1 MADTSSSAVISSG
14 SPAYDVSEE
23 KKNVTKLARLL
34 FDEGTNVLRKVLHS
48 IYPPATLQ
56 HVLKKNHAKLQKTV
70 KSDNQWKKL
79 FPPSGDPPDLETFD
93 ITLLHLLLRE
103 ICHLTAPKTGWH
115 KKPADDDDSLEAN
128 IARIKYFRNKLC
140 HSVSTGISNAEFEDK
155 WNEIASSLEVIEMS
169 VHREKHKE
177 KIEALKND
185 PIDHETR
192 RFLEGEAQIWEKL
205 REQEKIDTRISDL
218 RSCLPDKIPEER
230 VFGRSQEIQ
239 KVKEIVESGAVPVV
253 LITGGP
259 GFGKTTVAK
268 LVAHEL
274 VKPENG
280 GTVLFC
286 SLLSKTTFNEV
297 ATEMINSCGAAN
309 TQLPENPEQW
319 LKDWSKQI
327 ETQVTFVLDNA
338 DGVLEFNDRE
348 SFLSILR
355 DVRRL
360 SRHNVAFV
368 ITARKTF
375 EDPDLQQNEVRLHPL
390 STEQARKL
398 LVSRVQHYEQDAP
411 QELCK
416 TERIVDLCGC
426 VPLALCIVGSLLS
439 DYTEETLIKN
449 LEKEPLAV
457 LEDDQASVEQ
467 AIKTSFDLLT
477 KAGQEA
483 FVLMST
489 FQGSFNSDAAEAVMN
504 ACSIPGIRPISII
517 RSLKKSSLIEQ
528 PSSRRYQMHPL
539 IHSYAKEIGQA
550 KYPDLLARG
559 EKLACVHFISRLAN
573 NADMY
578 WSKDTCKDSLVSFN
592 EDKHNYE
599 YFLQIYATGR
609 EEQDE
614 EIVDSCKT
622 VLDSLPQKCMYL
634 ERCLL
639 PRSYAEFLER
649 LLKTFDSNTQPVHV
663 VDLLCLLG
671 HECRKKGEQERY
683 KEVMDLAE
691 QIRSLNAAAFEAKP
705 LSKVYFHNSYA
716 RFLSFKK
723 DFKENKRIEQET
735 ATALKVSSE
744 QLCDHPETAATL
756 LLSGIIAKRGKQRD
770 TAEQQL
776 KKALE
781 LFQQIL
787 GKHFMTAETLKAIAD
802 LYFFLDGKTEADL
815 EKCLEFYE
823 AAVEMFEDLGVGGSK
838 ESILTLKN
846 FGICQMK
853 RGNFEEAM
861 TLLTKAEQ
869 VAERELEVNHT
880 WKVWIKTSLALLHEK
895 LNQVEKAKDVMLT
908 GLWMGRKLNL
918 TIDKMGNKDAI
929 REFINRYP
937 DTFPETE
944 FPSK

>member
-1 MADTSSSAVISSG
+1 MAGRASPDSSSESSV
-14 SPAYDVSEE
+14 YDEE
-23 KKNVTKLARLL
+23 EETNGIRLTRL
-34 FDEGTNVLRKVLHS
+34 VFKSGRHVLRKFLHS
-48 IYPPATLQ
+48 IYPSAKLQ
-56 HVLKKNHAKLQKTV
+56 HVLNNNRARLQKLV
-70 KSDNQWKKL
+70 KFDEQWEKL
-79 FPPSGDPPDLETFD
+79 FPSSGDPPDSKTFD
-93 ITLLHLLLRE
+93 ITLLHLLLCE
-103 ICHLTAPKTGWH
+103 ICHLTEPVTGWH
-115 KKPADDDDSLEAN
+115 SMPADDDDSLEGN
-128 IARIKYFRNKLC
+128 ITRIKCFRNELAHGSC
-140 HSVSTGISNAEFEDK
+140 AAISNIEFEGK
-155 WNEIASSLEVIEMS
+155 WNKIASSLEALEASIQQ
-169 VHREKHKE
+169 K

-185 PIDHETR
+185 PIDHGTR
-192 RFLEGEAQIWEKL
+192 RLLEEQAEIWRKVQ
-205 REQEKIDTRISDL
+205 EQETSDTRISSL
-218 RSCLPDKIPEER
+218 RSCLPDKVAEER
-230 VFGRSQEIQ
+230 IFGRSQVILQ
-239 KVKEIVESGAVPVV
+239 VKETVESGAFPVV
-253 LITGGP
+253 LITEGP

-268 LVAHEL
+268 LVADEL
-274 VKPENG
+274 VKLENE

-297 ATEMINSCGAAN
+297 TTEMINSCGAVN
-309 TQLPENPEQW
+309 TQVPENTEQW

-355 DVRRL
+355 DIRRL
-360 SRHNVAFV
+360 SRQNVTFV

-375 EDPDLQQNEVRLHPL
+375 EDPDLQPNEIRLHPC
-390 STEQARKL
+390 STEPARNL
-398 LVSRVQHYEQDAP
+398 LVSRVQLYEQDAP

-416 TERIVDLCGC
+416 TECIADLCGC

-449 LEKEPLAV
+449 LEKEQKEPLAV

-467 AIKTSFDLLT
+467 AIKTSFDLSLT
-477 KAGQEA
+477 EAGQEA

-489 FQGSFNSDAAEAVMN
+489 FHGSFNSDAAEAVMK
-504 ACSIPGIRPISII
+504 ACSFPGIRPISII

-528 PSSRRYQMHPL
+528 PSSRRYQLHLL
-539 IHSYAKEIGQA
+539 IHSYAKKIGRA
-550 KYPDLLARG
+550 KYPELLARG

-578 WSKDTCKDSLVSFN
+578 WSKDTCKDSLLSFH
-592 EDKHNYE
+592 EDKYNFE
-599 YFLQIYATGR
+599 YFLQIYAKGR

-614 EIVDSCKT
+614 EIVEGCKPF
-622 VLDSLPQKCMYL
+622 LDSLPQKCMYL

-649 LLKTFDSNTQPVHV
+649 LLKTFDSNVQPVHA

-683 KEVMDLAE
+683 KEVMDSAE
-691 QIRSLNAAAFEAKP
+691 QIRSGHVVAFKTKP
-705 LSKVYFHNSYA
+705 LSEVYFHNSYA
-716 RFLSFKK
+716 RFLSSKK
-723 DFKENKRIEQET
+723 DFKEVKRIREET
-735 ATALKVSSE
+735 ETALKVSSE

-756 LLSGIIAKRGKQRD
+756 LLSGIIEKRRKQRD
-770 TAEQQL
+770 IAEKRLTQ
-776 KKALE
+776 ALE
-781 LFQQIL
+781 LFKQGL

-846 FGICQMK
+846 FGICHMES
-853 RGNFEEAM
+853 GNFDEAM

-880 WKVWIKTSLALLHEK
+880 WKVSIKTSLALLHEEM
-895 LNQVEKAKDVMLT
+895 NNVEKAKDVMRK
-908 GLWMGRKLNL
+908 GLLMSKELNL
-918 TIDKMGNKDAI
+918 TIHKMGNKDLI

-937 DTFPETE
+937 EEFPETE

>member
-1 MADTSSSAVISSG
+1 MADMASPDSSSG
-14 SPAYDVSEE
+14 SFVSSVVSEE
-23 KKNVTKLARLL
+23 TTNGVRLRLLL
-34 FDEGTNVLRKVLHS
+34 FDGGTRVLRKFFHS
-48 IYPPATLQ
+48 IYPSATLQ
-56 HVLKKNHAKLQKTV
+56 HTLNNNRAKLRKLV
-70 KSDNQWKKL
+70 KFHEQWEML
-79 FPPSGDPPDLETFD
+79 FPPSGDSPNSKTFD
-93 ITLLHLLLRE
+93 ITLLHLLIRE
-103 ICHLTAPKTGWH
+103 ICHLKPPSTGW
-115 KKPADDDDSLEAN
+115 KNMPADHNDSPEAN
-128 IARIKYFRNKLC
+128 ITRINCFRNELFHC
-140 HSVSTGISNAEFEDK
+140 SSTAISNVEFEDK
-155 WNEIASSLEVIEMS
+155 WNKIASSLEALEAN
-169 VHREKHKE
+169 VHRKKN
-177 KIEALKND
+177 EALKNN
-185 PIDHETR
+185 PIDHDTR
-192 RFLEGEAQIWEKL
+192 RLLEEQAEKWKKL
-205 REQEKIDTRISDL
+205 QEQEMSDTRISSL
-218 RSCLPDKIPEER
+218 RSCLPDKVAEER
-230 VFGRSQEIQ
+230 IFGRSQVILQ
-239 KVKEIVESGAVPVV
+239 VKETVESGAFPVV

-274 VKPENG
+274 VKLENEG
-280 GTVLFC
+280 AVLFC

-297 ATEMINSCGAAN
+297 AIEMINSCGTVN
-309 TQLPENPEQW
+309 TQVPENPEQW

-327 ETQVTFVLDNA
+327 ESQVTFVLDNA
-338 DGVLEFNDRE
+338 DGVLEFNRE

-360 SRHNVAFV
+360 SRQNVTFV

-375 EDPDLQQNEVRLHPL
+375 QDPDLQPNEVRLHPL
-390 STEQARKL
+390 STEQARNL
-398 LVSRVQHYEQDAP
+398 LVSRVQLYEQDVP

-416 TERIVDLCGC
+416 AERIVDLCGC

-489 FQGSFNSDAAEAVMN
+489 FQGSFNSDAAEAVMK

-528 PSSRRYQMHPL
+528 PSSRRYQLHPL
-539 IHSYAKEIGQA
+539 IHSYAKEIGRA
-550 KYPDLLARG
+550 KYPEVLARG
-559 EKLACVHFISRLAN
+559 EKLACVHFISRLSN

-592 EDKHNYE
+592 EDKYNFE
-599 YFLQIYATGR
+599 YFLQIYVKGR

-614 EIVDSCKT
+614 EIMDSCKT

-639 PRSYAEFLER
+639 PRSYAEFLETF
-649 LLKTFDSNTQPVHV
+649 LKTFDSKIQPVHV

-671 HECRKKGEQERY
+671 HECRKKGQQERY
-683 KEVMDLAE
+683 KEVMDEAE
-691 QIRSLNAAAFEAKP
+691 QIRRLNAAAFEAKP
-705 LSKVYFHNSYA
+705 LSEVYFHNSYA

-723 DFKENKRIEQET
+723 DLKENKRIEQET

-744 QLCDHPETAATL
+744 QLCDHPESAATL
-756 LLSGIIAKRGKQRD
+756 LFSGIIAKRGKQRD

-846 FGICQMK
+846 FGICHMK

-880 WKVWIKTSLALLHEK
+880 WKVLIKTSLALLLEK

-908 GLWMGRKLNL
+908 GLSMGRKLNL

-937 DTFPETE
+937 DTFPATK

>member
-1 MADTSSSAVISSG
+1 MAGMASPDSSSG
-14 SPAYDVSEE
+14 SFVSGVVSEE
-23 KKNVTKLARLL
+23 TTNGVRLRLLL
-34 FDEGTNVLRKVLHS
+34 FDGGTRVLRKFFHS
-48 IYPPATLQ
+48 IYPSATLQ
-56 HVLKKNHAKLQKTV
+56 HTLNNNRTKLRKLV
-70 KSDNQWKKL
+70 KYDEQWEML
-79 FPPSGDPPDLETFD
+79 FPPSGDPPNSKTFD
-93 ITLLHLLLRE
+93 IILLHLLIRE
-103 ICHLTAPKTGWH
+103 ICHLKPPSTGW
-115 KKPADDDDSLEAN
+115 KNMPADDDDSPEAN
-128 IARIKYFRNKLC
+128 ITRIKRFRNELS
-140 HSVSTGISNAEFEDK
+140 HSSSTAIQNVKFEDK
-155 WNEIASSLEVIEMS
+155 WNKIASSLEALEAN
-169 VHREKHKE
+169 VHRKKN
-177 KIEALKND
+177 EALKNN
-185 PIDHETR
+185 PIDHDTR
-192 RFLEGEAQIWEKL
+192 RLLEEQAEKWKKMQ
-205 REQEKIDTRISDL
+205 EQETSDTRISSL
-218 RSCLPDKIPEER
+218 RSCLPDKVAEER
-230 VFGRSQEIQ
+230 IFGRSQVILQ
-239 KVKEIVESGAVPVV
+239 VKETVESGAFPVV

-274 VKPENG
+274 VKLENE

-297 ATEMINSCGAAN
+297 AIEMINSCGAVN
-309 TQLPENPEQW
+309 TQVPENPEQW

-360 SRHNVAFV
+360 SRQNVTFV

-375 EDPDLQQNEVRLHPL
+375 EDPDLQPNEVRLHPL

-398 LVSRVQHYEQDAP
+398 LVSRVQLYEQDSL

-416 TERIVDLCGC
+416 AEQRIVDLCGC

-457 LEDDQASVEQ
+457 LEDDQTSVEQ

-477 KAGQEA
+477 EAGQEA
-483 FVLMST
+483 FVLMCT